1 MKTTT
6 KLMLMLLVATD
17 MLLCV
22 TACSQN
28 VQNQMER
35 ECESA
40 LKQLK
45 TVCDADGGALWG
57 QHLFGP
63 TLMPKVGLKE

>member
-1 MKTTT
+1 MKNTI
-6 KLMLMLLVATD
+6 KLMLMLLVATN

-40 LKQLK
+40 LKQFK
-45 TVCDADGGALWG
+45 TVCDADSLRLAGSTFSLCG
-57 QHLFGP
+57 
-63 TLMPKVGLKE
+63 